1 MQNSFPSESQISQNK
16 KSSGRPVL
24 ISTMLA
30 NLAVAF
36 MTSSINV
43 SLPVM
48 NREFQ
53 TNAVLLTWCVTAYTL
68 AIAAF
73 SVPFG
78 SIADLI
84 GRKRVFLSGVLIFT
98 VTSAVAIFSQSVFML
113 IACRCI
119 QGISAAMMQGMSI
132 AMLTASYPASQRG
145 RVLGLSVATVFI
157 GQSIGPF
164 CGGLLAEHVGWRSI
178 FGVGVSVGITVF
190 FITILRVKTEWVEAR
205 GSKFD
210 RLGAAIYCLAL
221 VALIYGFSQLP
232 GISGIVI
239 GSIGLIGMLF
249 FLKWESIVQSP
260 MLDLKLFRHN
270 RVFVLSNVS
279 TLIIFCTCYAVLFL
293 LSLYLQYVKGFTSE
307 IAGFILLAM
316 PAMQAI
322 LAPVA
327 GRLSD
332 HVDPR
337 IVSSI
342 GMALVFLGAFAFVFL
357 NNATPVAVTAA
368 VLVDIGIGLA
378 LFASP
383 NSNTVMSSV
392 APQQYAVAAAVANT
406 TRTLGNTLSLS
417 ITMIVFALIIG
428 NVTLTA
434 EYASSL
440 LASLRIIF
448 GIFSAMCLVGIFT
461 SLTGVARIRNI
472 AGNPWR

>member
-1 MQNSFPSESQISQNK
+1 M
-16 KSSGRPVL
+16 L
-24 ISTMLA
+24 ISSMLV

-36 MTSSINV
+36 MTSSISV

-68 AIAAF
+68 AITVF

-78 SIADLI
+78 RIADLI
-84 GRKRVFLSGVLIFT
+84 GRKRVFVGGIFLFT
-98 VTSAVAIFSQSVFML
+98 LTSVAAIFSQSVYML
-113 IACRCI
+113 IVCRCI

-145 RVLGLSVATVFI
+145 RVLGLSVAAVFI

-164 CGGLLAEHVGWRSI
+164 FGGLLAEHLGWRSI
-178 FGVGVSVGITVF
+178 FGVGICLGLTVF
-190 FITILRVKTEWVEAR
+190 IITLLKVKSEWVEAK

-210 RLGAAIYCLAL
+210 HLGATIYCLAL
-221 VALIYGFSQLP
+221 VALIYGFSRLP
-232 GISGIVI
+232 GITGIII
-239 GSIGLIGMLF
+239 GGIGLIGMLF

-260 MLDLKLFRHN
+260 MLDVKVFRQN
-270 RVFVLSNVS
+270 RVFILSNVS
-279 TLIIFCTCYAVLFL
+279 TLIVFCTCYAILFL

-307 IAGFILLAM
+307 IAGFILLAL

-332 HVDPR
+332 RVEPR
-337 IVSSI
+337 IVASI
-342 GMALVFLGAFAFVFL
+342 GVGLVFIGTFSFIFL
-357 NNATPVAVTAA
+357 NNATPVAVIAA
-368 VLVDIGIGLA
+368 ILMDIGIGLA
-378 LFASP
+378 LFSSP
-383 NSNTVMSSV
+383 NSNAVMSSV
-392 APQQYAVAAAVANT
+392 MPQQYAVAAAIANT

-417 ITMIVFALIIG
+417 VTMMVFALVIG
-428 NVTLTA
+428 NVSLTA
-434 EYASSL
+434 EHAPL
-440 LASLRIIF
+440 LLNSLRIIF

-461 SLTGVARIRNI
+461 SLAGVKRIQNAFSRHR
-472 AGNPWR
+472 G